1 MPETIRSIIE
11 TNSIYLPV
19 NTDFIR
25 KPPRP
30 AEDQQPNYLER
41 FDFHGIFSDVFSS
54 GNSVIAVGPPFLN
67 LRNLLGNGQ
76 FLVNGATCIE
86 HDAIKFEELDRTS
99 RTTFDLPSA
108 GNSIATADTLTFK
121 HKSLDLQCKV
131 GQNHHQ
137 VFAGRNVLLTMN
149 RDNFLENIVDWVTIN
164 AAANEIDAVIIYD
177 NRSELYTKN
186 ELLQAIASVPG
197 IEVAYVVNWP
207 HPYGPTAYRQQLW
220 DSDFGQYT
228 AWEHARW
235 RFLSQAN
242 SVTPCDVDEI
252 PLTEDGSP
260 CWHHAHQSED
270 GVFYYRM
277 RDIEPAPLET
287 STSSRIRRHSDYG
300 FYNPD
305 KLGSFKYTYV
315 PSRLSTNQ
323 QVLVHKVSDTQ
334 EPNHQLG
341 FTRHF
346 RGLHRQWR
354 AGVQG
359 YTFDE
364 LELDES
370 FVKDTAFSA
379 ALKKV
384 SEKS

>member
-1 MPETIRSIIE
+1 MPETIGSIIE

-41 FDFHGIFSDVFSS
+41 FDFHGIFSDVFSYE
-54 GNSVIAVGPPFLN
+54 GSVIAVGPPYLN
-67 LRNLLGNGQ
+67 LRNLLDDSQ
-76 FLVNGATCIE
+76 FFVNGATHIE
-86 HDAIKFEELDRTS
+86 HEAVQFDELDRTS
-99 RTTFDLPSA
+99 RTTFNLPSS
-108 GNSIATADTLTFK
+108 GNSITTAEILTLKCNT
-121 HKSLDLQCKV
+121 LELQCKV
-131 GQNHHQ
+131 GKNHHQ

-149 RDNFLENIVDWVTIN
+149 RDNSLENIVDWVTIN
-164 AAANEIDAVIIYD
+164 VVANEIDAVVIYD
-177 NRSELYTKN
+177 NRSELYSKS
-186 ELLQAIASVPG
+186 ELLQAIANVPG
-197 IEVAYVVNWP
+197 VEVAYVVDWP
-207 HPYGPTAYRQQLW
+207 HPYGPTAYRKQLW

-235 RFLSQAN
+235 RFLSRAN

-260 CWHHAHQSED
+260 CWHHAHQSND

-277 RDIEPAPLET
+277 RDIEPAPLDT
-287 STSSRIRRHSDYG
+287 LTSSRVRRHSDYR

-305 KLGSFKYTYV
+305 KVGSFKYTYV
-315 PSRLSTNQ
+315 PSRLTSNQ
-323 QVLVHKVSDTQ
+323 QALVHKVSDT
-334 EPNHQLG
+334 EVPNHQLG

-354 AGVQG
+354 AGIED

-364 LELDES
+364 LEIDDS
-370 FVKDTAFSA
+370 FAKDIVLSE

-384 SEKS
+384 SERG